1 MASLVTKE
9 VEALRAVTD
18 GQNLNSEQVGY
29 LTRLANTEFGRDVFL
44 GGQSGEPRFV
54 EEARKNPQPAPEP
67 VPQQSVAQQEAATAP
82 LPPSALATM
91 PAGMVRVP
99 SFFSPRA
106 APVSFD
112 DDIDINN
119 LPDNL
124 SSDQLRQALNQ
135 KAGDPAFELTESQ
148 NITRMRLNKKAGDE
162 IDRAFIAA
170 NQAIPGLA
178 SLIGGAAKEWFL
190 TTTGQ
195 PLGAAIADYV
205 VTRMRAQD
213 MRKQGPKSEADAAA
227 LEVQAQNQIAE
238 YGDARL
244 REAATLG
251 ESVRKSYINTRSL
264 WNWARQFNDGMMS
277 EGRKRDMLRE
287 NLTARGILRNPE
299 QELLSPDQRRS
310 MQMENEVILQR
321 EWEARKAGET
331 EDPALDAASEDEE
344 YRRQHAAYVQNKALD
359 RANLG
364 IARFNRG
371 GQEVEER
378 ADIRFADPVRFP
390 SPFTDRLI
398 TPMEN
403 TATLGSIALDPLNAA
418 GGVLGATTKWR
429 LIHRTA
435 SVLGKPLTGIE
446 KGAAGIRA
454 AMEARREARIIG
466 LAGRLGMKV
475 DDARFAYDRSTRGLL
490 NVATGGGVAGFGLG
504 YLMSKDEN
512 FNQMGDALMVG
523 GAILPALRGAGFV
536 IRNTPKVAGVGGII
550 MQEAKAGPMG
560 DISRIA
566 RNSTNHA
573 EVIRAARP
581 ASAQELLQSGVVPPQ
596 YARHL
601 RTYTDRAGNLNM
613 AGGAARGADSTL
625 KRVAQNPSNPENVR
639 RFARLADQAG
649 ATGLVRALDD
659 VASGTVAAGIGI
671 APLVAIAPE
680 PEQAGSMIGGAL
692 AFGGAGGFIG
702 GRASR
707 AAEAFDIDVA
717 RTMVDLNAQGADVG
731 TLFSLPRKS
740 LEKIVNI
747 QATAANKGVDLVL
760 LRDEDY
766 RATLPDV
773 SQGTHMQRAGNVKH
787 TVQEGDTL
795 DALAR
800 RYYGTGEAW
809 SQIVAANEGKI
820 VENGGLPV
828 GVELDMPGDN
838 RWRMFVNMGHYS
850 LEGGTV
856 RVAKQADG
864 TTRVSVMKDDGTSAY
879 DFQTPNPEG
888 LRVKDGQK
896 VSAYEPLTNK
906 IDRSLTAMHEFGH
919 EVMRSDMFDGD
930 HRIELRAIVQQIYG
944 ADGVQVR
951 KRDYAARLVDREIES
966 GVSEGVEFEF
976 ANEQERRDV
985 RDGRVTI
992 AQLRRQRGQ
1001 QVKSRQELIDEK
1013 VAELEQDSVDRT
1025 GSPDAWIQ
1033 DEIVNETLA
1042 SEVNALELSR
1052 IRRGDNPE
1060 FFSARVGEAINT
1072 MTGRLLEFFGV
1083 KLNRSTGK
1091 PLDIPSTIFRENP
1104 LMKDPVLR
1112 KRLLEYVRDY
1122 DRYLVGLEDAGS
1134 ANAKGAR
1141 MAKSDRAEDFGNSPL
1156 VTLHPDPKTGRME
1169 NAFLF
1174 RGEDGKF
1181 YFKEQGDI
1189 DAAYK
1194 LQREQIRNM
1203 VRAQGS
1209 RKVPVGSGVFGV
1221 RTDDAGRTFVGGAK
1235 LPNEF
1240 DSMIHVPEHLRK
1252 FARAL
1257 EEGATTGK
1265 SWIIQNHFVGSSDS
1279 GSYKLSRVRAGGRT
1293 IPREA
1298 VFINWKVTGADNI
1311 LGVFLDLDAFRAATM
1326 KAINNN
1332 ELPVFNNDISVVQ
1345 QKLLQLMDNHR
1356 NGRSGAAGLD
1366 ASPDVA
1372 IEMKNTLNGLIGTGT
1387 AVQRSTDAFT
1397 SLNPRGSIRTYRLD
1411 RIDSVKP
1418 TGRTGLHADYDKI
1431 NQNRMPD
1438 AEPVDGPN
1446 NNRMP
1451 SALPQSG
1458 MAMPEV
1464 PANLSTDQ
1472 ILRELEEN
1480 QGYLGLSTLGM
1491 REGRP
1496 VKGGAQQTRE
1506 LLKRNTALNEELRR
1520 RGGPQEESDVE
1531 RVLRQRGQAMPDAV
1545 STERVTSYHLTDDP
1559 NFSLNKAKRPQNN
1572 TTLGGDWPNAGIFVG
1587 PSAEA
1592 WFNGYDYVRPF
1603 VVELSHPPIKD
1614 MGSKAMDT
1622 AGYGGEQFIPAEAFD
1637 SVKVERVIP
1646 YDEYAREQF
1655 GEYGP
1660 IESYNEIDAQGK
1672 TLPQITGSF
1681 GGRDTA
1687 PLKNYRYTGKDVRN
1701 MSPAQQRALAKR
1713 TEKYARGERPQLFA
1727 DEQPTTG
1734 RTRGQ
1739 AMPDVAP
1746 TLENFDAAQQATGGT
1761 LRPIAD
1767 QPENAPI
1774 AGRLTPEQAASI
1786 DELQEYYRKVT
1797 PQRIKELRNDAIDSL
1812 ASRLINKGIP
1822 VAEARGLATETY
1834 KKIKSRVAGASQVIS
1849 GMGTSDLS
1857 RMAGT
1862 GRPAVPTRKGVNP
1875 NWLTSAFEAF
1885 ESDNDLALM
1894 KAQQVAKQLN
1904 KKQQAEVSAGK
1915 SVDAAR
1921 ASKVRV
1927 STVDLGM
1934 QFLIGEGT
1942 ADKKAFG
1949 SSLRED
1955 PAAPPRVYASVVEG
1969 QKFGSQGNYA
1979 VFFEWKKSSP
1989 IVATSH
1995 HHYGV
2000 GNGLTDIHASA
2011 NIGDKNARSF
2021 GNPEAETYDT
2031 LPSGRKVLNTRL
2043 LVGNAGLDDIRTHQ
2057 LLVSIPET
2065 ALSGVRAMYKKGG
2078 FSSVKSQLN
2087 DIAVRSLVGTKSQG
2101 KTKALTSKDGIP
2113 VMVAVQKNRT
2123 EAYVLNPDL
2132 RNVESI
2138 TIVENKNKEKDTALI
2153 KKNLAA
2159 AFKNNGSPL
2168 PRIKVVSAESGPSG
2182 NPGRKKITDEFFNLT
2197 GKVVYGAALGGAA
2210 ALAAD
2215 ESQQ

>member
-1520 RGGPQEESDVE
+1520 RGGPQEESDVA
-1531 RVLRQRGQAMPDAV
+1531 RVLRQRGQAMPDVADAPPFYLKSSQALDAKVQGKAATVDQIKAILTNPQNGIKAEELKWTGVMQEVERLAKENNGKVPKEALLRYLAEDGAVRLEEVQLGGRLGENYDPDIVSQINETARQMRIYREDAENVYGPDRNKWPKEVRNGPEITRLTQEHSRLVQLRDETARPSLPRYSDADFVLPGGNNYREVLLTMPVSELPLNVGRGVPFNGDGSARWQGTGVVEGVIEYPVEIPGAGASGSITYWPETFNWRGDKQGPKYVVYTPDVQNAQVGTLAEAMQTIRDAYMRRPEMRSDVFKSSHFDTPNYVAHMRLNERLDAAGKPGLFIEEIQSDRHQKGREKGYREDATDVATDAEMGRFYSGKGEMSDADWQQLSRKVENRSRSESGVPDAPLRKEWPLHMFKRALRDAV
-1545 STERVTSYHLTDDP
+1545 SSGKDWIGWTTGITQVDRYTQTLRQRVKSISWSTQDGLTVVDVKPTRGERIYLPVKDGKIYRTVDKQTLAGKDLAEVIGKEPAAKVGQSPSGDLKGDELTI
-1559 NFSLNKAKRPQNN
+1559 
-1572 TTLGGDWPNAGIFVG
+1572 GGEGMKGF
-1587 PSAEA
+1587 
-1592 WFNGYDYVRPF
+1592 YDQILPKEISKYVRQWGGQ
-1603 VVELSHPPIKD
+1603 VEK
-1614 MGSKAMDT
+1614 GSIDVSN
-1622 AGYGGEQFIPAEAFD
+1622 QD
-1637 SVKVERVIP
+1637 S
-1646 YDEYAREQF
+1646 A
-1655 GEYGP
+1655 
-1660 IESYNEIDAQGK
+1660 
-1672 TLPQITGSF
+1672 
-1681 GGRDTA
+1681 
-1687 PLKNYRYTGKDVRN
+1687 YRQVL
-1701 MSPAQQRALAKR
+1701 AQQAKSADAKIARNAKRALARLDAEELKPIWR
-1713 TEKYARGERPQLFA
+1713 VNITPQMRDGIKKA
-1727 DEQPTTG
+1727 
-1734 RTRGQ
+1734 GQ
-1739 AMPDVAP
+1739 ALFV
-1746 TLENFDAAQQATGGT
+1746 
-1761 LRPIAD
+1761 
-1767 QPENAPI
+1767 
-1774 AGRLTPEQAASI
+1774 
-1786 DELQEYYRKVT
+1786 
-1797 PQRIKELRNDAIDSL
+1797 
-1812 ASRLINKGIP
+1812 
-1822 VAEARGLATETY
+1822 
-1834 KKIKSRVAGASQVIS
+1834 
-1849 GMGTSDLS
+1849 
-1857 RMAGT
+1857 
-1862 GRPAVPTRKGVNP
+1862 
-1875 NWLTSAFEAF
+1875 
-1885 ESDNDLALM
+1885 
-1894 KAQQVAKQLN
+1894 
-1904 KKQQAEVSAGK
+1904 
-1915 SVDAAR
+1915 
-1921 ASKVRV
+1921 
-1927 STVDLGM
+1927 
-1934 QFLIGEGT
+1934 
-1942 ADKKAFG
+1942 
-1949 SSLRED
+1949 
-1955 PAAPPRVYASVVEG
+1955 
-1969 QKFGSQGNYA
+1969 
-1979 VFFEWKKSSP
+1979 
-1989 IVATSH
+1989 
-1995 HHYGV
+1995 
-2000 GNGLTDIHASA
+2000 
-2011 NIGDKNARSF
+2011 
-2021 GNPEAETYDT
+2021 
-2031 LPSGRKVLNTRL
+2031 
-2043 LVGNAGLDDIRTHQ
+2043 
-2057 LLVSIPET
+2057 
-2065 ALSGVRAMYKKGG
+2065 
-2078 FSSVKSQLN
+2078 
-2087 DIAVRSLVGTKSQG
+2087 
-2101 KTKALTSKDGIP
+2101 
-2113 VMVAVQKNRT
+2113 
-2123 EAYVLNPDL
+2123 
-2132 RNVESI
+2132 
-2138 TIVENKNKEKDTALI
+2138 
-2153 KKNLAA
+2153 
-2159 AFKNNGSPL
+2159 
-2168 PRIKVVSAESGPSG
+2168 
-2182 NPGRKKITDEFFNLT
+2182 
-2197 GKVVYGAALGGAA
+2197 GGAA
-2210 ALAAD
+2210 AVVAEDQL
-2215 ESQQ
+2215 EQ

>member
-29 LTRLANTEFGRDVFL
+29 LTRLANTEFGREVFL
-44 GGQSGEPRFV
+44 GKSQFEPQFV
-54 EEARKNPQPAPEP
+54 YDARTNPQPAQT
-67 VPQQSVAQQEAATAP
+67 PQPAPAQESAAQQEAQTAP
-82 LPPSALATM
+82 LPPAALATM
-91 PAGMVRVP
+91 PVGAIRVP
-99 SFFSPRA
+99 SFFSPRS

-112 DDIDINN
+112 DAIDINN
-119 LPDNL
+119 LPENI

-195 PLGAAIADYV
+195 PLGAAVADYV

-251 ESVRKSYINTRSL
+251 ESVRKSHINTRSL

-277 EGRKRDMLRE
+277 EGRKRDMLRD
-287 NLTARGILRNPE
+287 NLTANGILRNPE

-310 MQMENEVILQR
+310 MQMENEIILQR

-601 RTYTDRAGNLNM
+601 RTYTDRAGDLNM

-671 APLVAIAPE
+671 APFVAIAPE

-707 AAEAFDIDVA
+707 AAEAFDVDVA

-731 TLFSLPRKS
+731 TLFSLPRQS

-766 RATLPDV
+766 RANLPDV

-787 TVQEGDTL
+787 AVQEGDTL

-809 SQIVAANEGKI
+809 SRIVAANEGKI

-864 TTRVSVMKDDGTSAY
+864 TARVSVMKDDGTSAY

-992 AQLRRQRGQ
+992 SQLRRQRGQ

-1091 PLDIPSTIFRENP
+1091 PLDTPSTIFRENP

-1181 YFKEQGDI
+1181 YFKDQRDI

-1209 RKVPVGSGVFGV
+1209 RKVPVGSGVFGM

-1332 ELPVFNNDISVVQ
+1332 ELPVFNNDIGVVQ

-1372 IEMKNTLNGLIGTGT
+1372 IEMKNALNGLIGTGT

-1431 NQNRMPD
+1431 NQNKMPD

-1458 MAMPEV
+1458 MAMPDA

-1520 RGGPQEESDVE
+1520 RGGPQEESDVA
-1531 RVLRQRGQAMPDAV
+1531 RVLRQRGQAMPDVGAFDEDAGAYLIAAGDGESLPVYQQADKRGKPAV
-1545 STERVTSYHLTDDP
+1545 DGTG
-1559 NFSLNKAKRPQNN
+1559 KAKFVPIDYDLLHGPGITKYTGPGPED
-1572 TTLGGDWPNAGIFVG
+1572 TTKPNYKGLA
-1587 PSAEA
+1587 
-1592 WFNGYDYVRPF
+1592 YDITQKGQR
-1603 VVELSHPPIKD
+1603 
-1614 MGSKAMDT
+1614 
-1622 AGYGGEQFIPAEAFD
+1622 
-1637 SVKVERVIP
+1637 
-1646 YDEYAREQF
+1646 
-1655 GEYGP
+1655 
-1660 IESYNEIDAQGK
+1660 EIDAAIDSGAVDNAANRVVEFTVEAMKNREIAAGK
-1672 TLPQITGSF
+1672 GWYSRMRDKLLSAF
-1681 GGRDTA
+1681 GEKGRELFAQLLGATSAKTPVEPNFLQAFDAFEGINAGRYDRHRKAYLDMLEAEDGNNLTA
-1687 PLKNYRYTGKDVRN
+1687 VIVERGYTNKVRAVADSLSKEARKLKGKKKAEVLFKAGKLRD
-1701 MSPAQQRALAKR
+1701 LAKKPAWQWTR
-1713 TEKYARGERPQLFA
+1713 KDRFDITILAEDILPLRSNGKKFNSNSHAVLKVIAGTWLNNRKSPKTPNFA
-1727 DEQPTTG
+1727 GNLTG
-1734 RTRGQ
+1734 RT
-1739 AMPDVAP
+1739 
-1746 TLENFDAAQQATGGT
+1746 LQATIDVWAARH
-1761 LRPIAD
+1761 LRELLYGSSTEPWRI
-1767 QPENAPI
+1767 QPRSE
-1774 AGRLTPEQAASI
+1774 
-1786 DELQEYYRKVT
+1786 V
-1797 PQRIKELRNDAIDSL
+1797 
-1812 ASRLINKGIP
+1812 
-1822 VAEARGLATETY
+1822 
-1834 KKIKSRVAGASQVIS
+1834 
-1849 GMGTSDLS
+1849 
-1857 RMAGT
+1857 
-1862 GRPAVPTRKGVNP
+1862 GVNP
-1875 NWLTSAFEAF
+1875 QDFALGQIIMQRAAKKLDMNPDDLQAILWFAEKNKWDANGWTGTEGANKSSFDTTFDRAFPSGQKPLTF
-1885 ESDNDLALM
+1885 
-1894 KAQQVAKQLN
+1894 Q
-1904 KKQQAEVSAGK
+1904 EVSK
-1915 SVDAAR
+1915 
-1921 ASKVRV
+1921 
-1927 STVDLGM
+1927 
-1934 QFLIGEGT
+1934 I
-1942 ADKKAFG
+1942 
-1949 SSLRED
+1949 
-1955 PAAPPRVYASVVEG
+1955 
-1969 QKFGSQGNYA
+1969 
-1979 VFFEWKKSSP
+1979 
-1989 IVATSH
+1989 
-1995 HHYGV
+1995 
-2000 GNGLTDIHASA
+2000 
-2011 NIGDKNARSF
+2011 
-2021 GNPEAETYDT
+2021 
-2031 LPSGRKVLNTRL
+2031 
-2043 LVGNAGLDDIRTHQ
+2043 
-2057 LLVSIPET
+2057 
-2065 ALSGVRAMYKKGG
+2065 LS
-2078 FSSVKSQLN
+2078 
-2087 DIAVRSLVGTKSQG
+2087 
-2101 KTKALTSKDGIP
+2101 
-2113 VMVAVQKNRT
+2113 
-2123 EAYVLNPDL
+2123 E
-2132 RNVESI
+2132 E
-2138 TIVENKNKEKDTALI
+2138 E
-2153 KKNLAA
+2153 
-2159 AFKNNGSPL
+2159 
-2168 PRIKVVSAESGPSG
+2168 
-2182 NPGRKKITDEFFNLT
+2182 
-2197 GKVVYGAALGGAA
+2197 
-2210 ALAAD
+2210 
-2215 ESQQ
+2215 